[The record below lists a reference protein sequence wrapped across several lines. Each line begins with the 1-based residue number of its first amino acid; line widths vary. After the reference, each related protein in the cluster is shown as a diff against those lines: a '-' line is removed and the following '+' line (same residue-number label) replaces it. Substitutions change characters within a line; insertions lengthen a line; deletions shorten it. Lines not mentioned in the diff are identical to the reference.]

1 VISAAAAWLLAVAG
15 VQAQGLALPDPTR
28 WQTTLAPRSA
38 AVQGVQYAAAAQ
50 EGEGLV
56 YPKMP
61 TILKTAGQMARPG
74 GKTAEDDIDFAIRT
88 ELPDPGE
95 LFKRDSERQLFER
108 IRQEARK
115 RPGSGRINFP
125 SEPIIGKGPYQQR
138 RFQPIVEPVEPN
150 YVCHRQLYFEQPNFE
165 RNTWSLGAIQP
176 AVHLLVFYY
185 DMVMLPYHMW
195 ERPCQDFDCNAGKC
209 LPGDPCPMYLY
220 RERFSLSGLAASTAT
235 FWGGA
240 FIFP

>member
-125 SEPIIGKGPYQQR
+125 RSRSSARARI
-138 RFQPIVEPVEPN
+138 
-150 YVCHRQLYFEQPNFE
+150 
-165 RNTWSLGAIQP
+165 S
-176 AVHLLVFYY
+176 
-185 DMVMLPYHMW
+185 
-195 ERPCQDFDCNAGKC
+195 
-209 LPGDPCPMYLY
+209 
-220 RERFSLSGLAASTAT
+220 SAASSRSSSRLSRTTSAIASST
-235 FWGGA
+235 SSSRTSNAIPGAWGRSSQPS
-240 FIFP
+240 ICWSSITTW